1 MGSKMILFNKRHGRS
16 KAKAKPQALCG
27 QVDCFV
33 LCSLVGISQGNIC

>member
-1 MGSKMILFNKRHGRS
+1 VIFFNKNNNRS

-33 LCSLVGISQGNIC
+33 LFYFYGVFYD